1 MNYRHN
7 GRVVGSI
14 EPELSVKKDHARETK
29 ALGVKCRLEP
39 GLYMFR
45 GDRIKITDVLDYM
58 AFTIIE
64 HESAPG
70 CSSYIT
76 YQGDVGEWKRIE

>member
-1 MNYRHN
+1 
-7 GRVVGSI
+7 
-14 EPELSVKKDHARETK
+14 
-29 ALGVKCRLEP
+29 
-39 GLYMFR
+39 
-45 GDRIKITDVLDYM
+45 M

-76 YQGDVGEWKRIE
+76 YQGDITAWKRIK